1 VPKGASIE
9 TRNQSGD
16 FEVSGV
22 LGSVNVNGS
31 RGAIR
36 LANVGGNARVEMG
49 RTETVRVS
57 GMKGDLT
64 IDSGRG
70 QDVELENIAG
80 QVNINGSYSGSLE
93 FRNLSKPVHFESR
106 QTDLRFEALP
116 GQLNL
121 DLGHLTASNIVGPVR
136 LTTRS
141 RDVRFENFTNSIDVN
156 LDRGDIDLQPA
167 RTGYGK
173 IEARSKSGNIEL
185 TLPPSAAFTLNGTT
199 RQGEVTND
207 FGPPLRIEQDGRA
220 STVKGAVGAG
230 PAVNLSTDRGSISVK
245 KG

>member
-1 VPKGASIE
+1 
-9 TRNQSGD
+9 
-16 FEVSGV
+16 
-22 LGSVNVNGS
+22 
-31 RGAIR
+31 
-36 LANVGGNARVEMG
+36 
-49 RTETVRVS
+49 
-57 GMKGDLT
+57 
-64 IDSGRG
+64 
-70 QDVELENIAG
+70 
-80 QVNINGSYSGSLE
+80 
-93 FRNLSKPVHFESR
+93 
-106 QTDLRFEALP
+106 
-116 GQLNL
+116 
-121 DLGHLTASNIVGPVR
+121 
-136 LTTRS
+136 
-141 RDVRFENFTNSIDVN
+141 
-156 LDRGDIDLQPA
+156 LQPA